1 MTLLYHIAALASH
14 HSGVRQDRAL
24 ISPCLESIMATA
36 NEHASEPKS
45 FTPKDPP
52 KLDPPKDDPI
62 SLEDLAKCDGAIT

>member
-1 MTLLYHIAALASH
+1 
-14 HSGVRQDRAL
+14 
-24 ISPCLESIMATA
+24 MATA